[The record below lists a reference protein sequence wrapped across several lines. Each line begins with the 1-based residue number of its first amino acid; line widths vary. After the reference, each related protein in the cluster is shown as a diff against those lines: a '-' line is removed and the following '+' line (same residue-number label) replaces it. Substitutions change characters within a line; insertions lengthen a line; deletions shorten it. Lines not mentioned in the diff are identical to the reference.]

1 VIEDRPVRHEREA
14 VEVRESSEVKA
25 ALLRFYDRLSA
36 GDAGSFDDLVSGD
49 AATVVIGTSPGEWK
63 DRERLRVRFETE
75 DPHIAAG
82 TPIAYEEGTLAWA
95 VDEPT
100 FHFSDAHVVKA
111 RLTAVFH
118 RDEGQWKLVHM
129 HVSAGVPEE
138 EVAMLQQR
146 WLPQSGGRA

>member
-1 VIEDRPVRHEREA
+1 VIGERRVRHEREA
-14 VEVRESSEVKA
+14 VEVRKSLEVKA

-36 GDAGSFDDLVSGD
+36 GDARSFDELVSGD

-75 DPHIAAG
+75 GPRIAAG
-82 TPIAYEEGTLAWA
+82 TPLAYEEGTLAWA

-100 FHFSDAHVVKA
+100 FRFTDGHVVKA

-118 RDEGQWKLVHM
+118 RDEGPWKLVHM
-129 HVSAGVPEE
+129 HVSAGVPDE
-138 EVAMLQQR
+138 EVAALQQR
-146 WLPQSGGRA
+146 WLPQSGERA